1 MIRTTRAAP
10 ARTESTV
17 TANIG
22 VTASFAINT
31 FTLTYAAGSNGT
43 LTGSSPQ
50 TVDYNASGTLV
61 TAVPNT
67 GYHFTGWSDGSTAA
81 ARTDSNVT
89 GNISVTAS
97 FAINTFTLTYAA
109 GSNGTLTGSSPQTVD
124 YNASGTLVT
133 ALPNTGYHFTGW
145 SDGST
150 AAARTDSN
158 VTGNISVT
166 ASFAINTFTLTY
178 AAGSNGT
185 LTGSSPQTVDYHSSP
200 TRRSADLNTGYHFT
214 GWS

>member
-1 MIRTTRAAP
+1 
-10 ARTESTV
+10 
-17 TANIG
+17 
-22 VTASFAINT
+22 
-31 FTLTYAAGSNGT
+31 TYAAGSNGT

-50 TVDYNASGTLV
+50 TVEYGGAASLE

-109 GSNGTLTGSSPQTVD
+109 CSNGKLTGSSPQTVD

-178 AAGSNGT
+178 AEGSNGT
-185 LTGSSPQTVDYHSSP
+185 LTGSSPQTVTHNDSSP
-200 TRRSADLNTGYHFT
+200 VAPS
-214 GWS
+214 

>member
-1 MIRTTRAAP
+1 MIPPPPPPTLFPYTTLFR
-10 ARTESTV
+10 ST
-17 TANIG
+17 A
-22 VTASFAINT
+22 
-31 FTLTYAAGSNGT
+31 L
-43 LTGSSPQ
+43 
-50 TVDYNASGTLV
+50 
-61 TAVPNT
+61 PNT

-97 FAINTFTLTYAA
+97 FAINTFTLTYTA

-158 VTGNISVT
+158 VTGNITVS
-166 ASFAINTFTLTY
+166 ASFAINTNSAVNLTL
-178 AAGSNGT
+178 AAPGTASVTLGS
-185 LTGSSPQTVDYHSSP
+185 TGGVTFS
-200 TRRSADLNTGYHFT
+200 RSEER
-214 GWS
+214 

>member
-1 MIRTTRAAP
+1 MIRTTRAAA
-10 ARTESTV
+10 ARTDSNVTGNITV
-17 TANIG
+17 G
-22 VTASFAINT
+22 GSVAINT

-89 GNISVTAS
+89 GNITVSAS

-133 ALPNTGYHFTGW
+133 AVPNTGYHFTGW

-150 AAARTDSN
+150 AAARTDST
-158 VTGNISVT
+158 VTGNISVS

-178 AAGSNGT
+178 AAGS
-185 LTGSSPQTVDYHSSP
+185 SSTQP
-200 TRRSADLNTGYHFT
+200 
-214 GWS
+214 